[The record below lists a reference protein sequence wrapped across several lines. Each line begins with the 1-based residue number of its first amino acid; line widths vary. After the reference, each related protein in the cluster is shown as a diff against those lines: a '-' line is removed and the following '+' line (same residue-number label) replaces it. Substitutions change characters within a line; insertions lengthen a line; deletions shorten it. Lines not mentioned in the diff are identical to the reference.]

1 MCEGGVEVMTLQLMG
16 MIEGLLFVAGDEGL
30 SKQELCNVLEIDAE
44 LLESVIKEMTV
55 QYNDESRGIQ
65 LLEVAETYILT
76 TKQEHAQLYKKLAA
90 SPTNSTLSQAALET
104 LAIIAYNQPMTRVEI
119 DEIRGVKSEKAIQTL
134 LSKQLIKEIGR
145 ASGAGRAILY
155 GTTKQFCD
163 YFGLKS
169 VDELPPLPEQLT
181 EQTIEEEADLF
192 FKTIDE

>member
-1 MCEGGVEVMTLQLMG
+1 MTVQLIG

-30 SKQELCNVLEIDAE
+30 SKQELCDVLEIDAE
-44 LLESVIKEMTV
+44 LLQSVIKEMIANY
-55 QYNDESRGIQ
+55 QCESRGIQ
-65 LLEVAETYILT
+65 LLEIAESYVLT
-76 TKQEHAQLYKKLAA
+76 TKQEHASLYKKLAS
-90 SPTNSTLSQAALET
+90 SPANSTLSQAALET
-104 LAIIAYNQPMTRVEI
+104 LAIISYNQPITRVEI

-169 VDELPPLPEQLT
+169 LAELPPLPEPINAQAL
-181 EQTIEEEADLF
+181 EAEADLF
-192 FKTIDE
+192 FKSIDE